1 MNLLFKYKFYLL
13 SWGLILVPNLYSQ
26 SNDSL
31 PHPMNNNKFS
41 VTANFIY
48 NYNPNKNINSITYPL
63 GKIPNSTSGDSVYY
77 MQYNYIDTKTFGLNI
92 SYNKRIA
99 KKLAFSFGVG
109 LNQKKEIKNYV
120 TYIDSNNNKPDLL
133 KNTLLKYSGFVPL
146 GINYYF
152 KRFIFSFGNNIGVFA
167 YSNESAIFQDN
178 SRKTYTY
185 NSFFIRTTFQES
197 ISFQL
202 VKNKYIYVN
211 ISAEQTGKFYK
222 SDGYNNW
229 FMFGAAYYF

>member
-1 MNLLFKYKFYLL
+1 MNLLFKKIFYLL
-13 SWGLILVPNLYSQ
+13 SWGLISVPNLYCQ

-31 PHPMNNNKFS
+31 PHPINTNKFS

-48 NYNPNKNINSITYPL
+48 NYNSNKNINSISYPL

-77 MQYNYIDTKTFGLNI
+77 MQYKNIDTKSFGLNI

-99 KKLAFSFGVG
+99 KKLSFSFGVG

-120 TYIDSNNNKPDLL
+120 TYIDSNNNKPDLI
-133 KNTLLKYSGFVPL
+133 KSTLIQYSGFVPL
-146 GINYYF
+146 RVNYYF
-152 KRFIFSFGNNIGVFA
+152 KRFIINFGNNFGFFA
-167 YSNESAIFQDN
+167 YSRESAIFQDN
-178 SRKTYTY
+178 SRKMYTY
-185 NSFFIRTTFQES
+185 NSFFIKTTFQES

-202 VKNKYIYVN
+202 FKNKSLYVS

-229 FMFGAAYYF
+229 FMFGVAYYF